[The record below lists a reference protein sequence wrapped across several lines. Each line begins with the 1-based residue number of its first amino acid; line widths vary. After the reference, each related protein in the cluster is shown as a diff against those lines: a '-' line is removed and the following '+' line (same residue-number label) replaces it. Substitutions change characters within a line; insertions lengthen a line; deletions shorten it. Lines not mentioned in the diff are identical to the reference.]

1 MPIARYGDWLLRC
14 CTENATRIDHGKI
27 VQNYEMVSSH
37 SVKQYTDDCFEFLF
51 NELLFRKSSTVYQ
64 IFKELLDGIDL
75 LRQRSEPSN
84 RDIVKL
90 KDLPT
95 LVWQIIN
102 QPNLSAKIA

>member
-27 VQNYEMVSSH
+27 VQNYEMISSH

-64 IFKELLDGIDL
+64 IFKELLDDIAL
-75 LRQRSEPSN
+75 LCQRTELSN
-84 RDIVKL
+84 RDTILL

-95 LVWQIIN
+95 LVNQIVN
-102 QPNLSAKIA
+102 QPNPFAKIA